1 MEGVE
6 RNLGVKNRRN
16 YAKIVVVNMSAV
28 AATFVNRSGQ
38 NEHSLERTFHWCLLP
53 SFSSFGWEVSE
64 QKIKMWKVKGQQV
77 MAKAHIAFDKVS

>member
-38 NEHSLERTFHWCLLP
+38 NEHSLERTFH
-53 SFSSFGWEVSE
+53 
-64 QKIKMWKVKGQQV
+64 
-77 MAKAHIAFDKVS
+77 